1 MESSARKLF
10 VPQGQQNSR
19 AAEKNRGKINRIRG
33 DERKSF
39 TRLRGLYVQRCSFR
53 FTVGE
58 TPYYEHEVT
67 ALSLRSLILPA
78 TTDARAVSLPASV
91 GGYVP
96 RICATIHGTSSWKRG
111 GGKRTRNRRAASSTN
126 RCVCSVVLFARHEE
140 EGISRSPS
148 PTPRFFFAALKQR
161 SKTQSARVHRLCIH
175 RRMVDVIN
183 HAAKRR
189 MGSKYEMNECPVSSA
204 RSRGELRSPSLP
216 HIHTTLNFDST
227 SSPAASTHPGGR
239 TIGRSSLSKHT

>member
-1 MESSARKLF
+1 MCGGRRRFLESSARKLF

-39 TRLRGLYVQRCSFR
+39 TRLRGPYVQRCSFR

-58 TPYYEHEVT
+58 TPYYEREFT
-67 ALSLRSLILPA
+67 ALSLRSLSSSPA

-96 RICATIHGTSSWKRG
+96 SICATIHGTASWKRG
-111 GGKRTRNRRAASSTN
+111 GEKRTRNRRAASSTN
-126 RCVCSVVLFARHEE
+126 RCECSVVLFARHEE

-161 SKTQSARVHRLCIH
+161 SKNQPARVHRLMSARSGTRIN

-183 HAAKRR
+183 HAAR
-189 MGSKYEMNECPVSSA
+189 
-204 RSRGELRSPSLP
+204 
-216 HIHTTLNFDST
+216 
-227 SSPAASTHPGGR
+227 GGR
-239 TIGRSSLSKHT
+239 DQSTK